1 MATIRNPTPFSLF
14 SHVLMRSLD
23 AGEVLDGLTD
33 EKAREACSS
42 GVFELG
48 VLVSQDADDDPD
60 DDDDD
65 DKPVKRGPGRPRS
78 VRGAVEVEEVTDEER
93 ETR

>member
-33 EKAREACSS
+33 QQAEEACRS

-48 VLVSQDADDDPD
+48 VLAVVDEQPIESDEDEE
-60 DDDDD
+60 
-65 DKPVKRGPGRPRS
+65 KPKRGPGRPRS
-78 VRGAVEVEEVTDEER
+78 VRGAVEVEEVTDDER